1 MPRCFTAGLHA
12 ARNDRTKRSTRKER
26 VVKVET
32 TANTGAAAA
41 SPSIETPRTSQR
53 TGKADAG
60 RTASFL
66 RALLHQAQRAVDWWR
81 NDPMTARFDAE
92 RRRHGIY

>member
-1 MPRCFTAGLHA
+1 M
-12 ARNDRTKRSTRKER
+12 K
-26 VVKVET
+26 VKT

-41 SPSIETPRTSQR
+41 SPSIQTPTTSQR
-53 TGKADAG
+53 AGKTDAR
-60 RTASFL
+60 RTASFP
-66 RALLHQAQRAVDWWR
+66 RTLLHQAQRALDWWR